1 LGTLKS
7 NGFTIDRYRE
17 WSRALYAW
25 ENAEGSGVPIP
36 VLATIWIDA
45 MKDGECNYL
54 ENRAYAGKEP
64 DKGAA
69 ALRNY

>member
-1 LGTLKS
+1 MVKS
-7 NGFTIDRYRE
+7 
-17 WSRALYAW
+17 ALCVG
-25 ENAEGSGVPIP
+25 ECGRLRVPIP